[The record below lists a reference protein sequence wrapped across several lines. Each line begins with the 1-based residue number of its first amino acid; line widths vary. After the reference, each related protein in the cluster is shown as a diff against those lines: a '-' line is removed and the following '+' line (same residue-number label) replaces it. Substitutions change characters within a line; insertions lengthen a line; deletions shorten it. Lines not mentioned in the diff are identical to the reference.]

1 MIMYDSAWRGW
12 PPTWLAPTHSNTMSW
27 QGYVDTNLVGTGK
40 VTTAAIIG
48 LKGGVWA
55 ASPGF
60 NVSPEEQQAII
71 KGLDDPTP
79 LQASGVY
86 VNGKK
91 YLTLQANPRSIYGK
105 AAVSASYSHAGRRR
119 LHRAHKPGCAHWRLH
134 IPPPPRRRK
143 QGGRGPGRLLDLGRL
158 LAIECT

>member
-1 MIMYDSAWRGW
+1 
-12 PPTWLAPTHSNTMSW
+12 MSW

-55 ASPGF
+55 TSPGF
-60 NVSPEEQQAII
+60 NVSAEEQQAII
-71 KGLDDPTP
+71 KGLDDPAP

-105 AAVSASYSHAGRRR
+105 AAAVLIGAYASP
-119 LHRAHKPGCAHWRLH
+119 LLPGDAN
-134 IPPPPRRRK
+134 K
-143 QGGRGPGRLLDLGRL
+143 VVEG
-158 LAIECT
+158 LADYLISVGY

>member
-1 MIMYDSAWRGW
+1 
-12 PPTWLAPTHSNTMSW
+12 MSW

-55 ASPGF
+55 SSNGF
-60 NVSPEEQQAII
+60 NVSAEEQQSII
-71 KGLDDPTP
+71 RGLDDPAP

-105 AAVSASYSHAGRRR
+105 AA
-119 LHRAHKPGCAHWRLH
+119 
-134 IPPPPRRRK
+134 
-143 QGGRGPGRLLDLGRL
+143 
-158 LAIECT
+158 